1 MSAPVWVLDT
11 GGLLAFAHGV
21 EQVGQ
26 LIADAADAEARIAV
40 PVVCLL
46 EAYRILDHTEHG
58 LLGPLRANDVVV
70 TVPVGIDPQADTA
83 PSIGAMARHTGRL
96 GAAHTVYT
104 ALTAAAGVVTSQP
117 DQIRTILGDQW
128 EIVEV

>member
-1 MSAPVWVLDT
+1 VFDT
-11 GGLLAFAHGV
+11 GAVLAFAHGV

-26 LIADAADAEARIAV
+26 MIADSADAGARIAV

-70 TVPVGIDPQADTA
+70 TVPVGVEPQVGTA
-83 PSIGAMARHTGRL
+83 PTIGAMARQTERL
-96 GAAHTVYT
+96 GAAHAVYT
-104 ALTAAAGVVTSQP
+104 ALTAAAGVVTSRP
-117 DQIRTILGDQW
+117 DEIRAVLGDRW